1 MKKILPM
8 ILILALCMCACTQ
21 DTLISPTPEESLG
34 TQSTPL
40 PTPTPELDF
49 SHNLPFDEPLEQSFN
64 YCPSIMEL
72 EDGTRYVYYCAT
84 KESGVVQ
91 DHIYCR
97 KGTPTVNGYVWGE
110 KTLVLAPTEG
120 TFDGL
125 HCCDPSVIRGDF
137 SYNGQKYQY
146 LMAYTGNTYHIN
158 NKVGLA
164 LSNHPTEG
172 FVSIGEPF
180 IINDGDPSFWGVGQ
194 PSIVSVDQK
203 GTVLLFYS
211 YGGYETC
218 TYAEKWDLS
227 DINSPELLS
236 RVKLTASG
244 ISGYD
249 GSADV
254 INNIDVAFDKQTNRY
269 YMVRDCHPNPTDGEP
284 SFVASHFN
292 LSYLPESADIS
303 AAFADQDAHNALE
316 WVNVANVGPDQ
327 TGFVRNSNCGI
338 VRDEYGILKNSEKV
352 EIFYSMSE
360 LGTDELYYA
369 WTYRIHGFGIDIS

>member
-1 MKKILPM
+1 MKRLFIILF
-8 ILILALCMCACTQ
+8 LISFLCACAPNTV
-21 DTLISPTPEESLG
+21 SPTLSASTSDAISVSPSPAPTVSLK
-34 TQSTPL
+34 
-40 PTPTPELDF
+40 D
-49 SHNLPFDEPLEQSFN
+49 NLPFDEPLELSFN

-97 KGTPTVNGYVWGE
+97 KGTPTPNGYIWGE
-110 KTLVLAPTEG
+110 KTLVLAPTDG

-125 HCCDPSVIRGDF
+125 HCCDPSVIKGDF
-137 SYNGQKYQY
+137 CYNGEKYQY
-146 LMAYTGNTYHIN
+146 LMAYTGNTYHVN

-180 IINDGDPSFWGVGQ
+180 IINDGDESFWGVGQ
-194 PSIVSVDQK
+194 PSLLSVDKK
-203 GTVLLFYS
+203 GTVMLFYS
-211 YGGYETC
+211 YGGLETC
-218 TYAEKWDLS
+218 TFAEKWDLS
-227 DINSPELLS
+227 DLDDPKMLS
-236 RVKLTASG
+236 RVKLTSSG
-244 ISGYD
+244 IKGHD

-254 INNIDVAFDKQTNRY
+254 INNIDVAFDPSTSRY

-292 LSYLPESADIS
+292 LSYLPENGDAS
-303 AAFADQDAHNALE
+303 AAFADQATHDALE
-316 WVNVANVGPDQ
+316 WVSVVSVGPDQ

-338 VRDEYGILKNSEKV
+338 VRDEFGAVKNSHRLD
-352 EIFYSMSE
+352 ILYSMSE
-360 LGTDELYYA
+360 LGTDEEYYA
-369 WTYRIHGFGIDIS
+369 WSYRIHSYSIELK